1 MCTERELSLLA
12 DGSRACRRGRAAA
25 GTRAL
30 TGPGPTACRKPG
42 VARLSGNRL
51 MAAPS
56 EPVVTNDSIGSADID
71 KRYSGHGCGS
81 SRAFARGTSPPHPFC
96 HLPSRKGGRE
106 SDTVAKGV
114 SEEGARNAAPVLVA
128 RRSSGT
134 HGPSS
139 FLLATLLSA
148 GGSADGPRGPLE
160 SSRM

>member
-12 DGSRACRRGRAAA
+12 DGGRACRRGRAAA

-42 VARLSGNRL
+42 VARLSGNRP

-81 SRAFARGTSPPHPFC
+81 SRAFARGTSPPPPPTLFAIC
-96 HLPSRKGGRE
+96 RAERAVENPTPLLRGYLREERAMQLPSSSLAAQVVLMGRPH
-106 SDTVAKGV
+106 SC
-114 SEEGARNAAPVLVA
+114 LQL
-128 RRSSGT
+128 
-134 HGPSS
+134 H
-139 FLLATLLSA
+139 
-148 GGSADGPRGPLE
+148 
-160 SSRM
+160 